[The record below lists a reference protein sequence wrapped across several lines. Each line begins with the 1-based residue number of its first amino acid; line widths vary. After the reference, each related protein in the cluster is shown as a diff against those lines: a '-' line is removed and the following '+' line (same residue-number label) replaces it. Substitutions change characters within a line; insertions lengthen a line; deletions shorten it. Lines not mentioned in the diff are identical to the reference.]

1 DEVLLHA
8 TQGIS
13 ALICVTG
20 LVNVD
25 FADVR
30 TVMQNGG
37 AALMGTG
44 QGRGENRAMEA
55 AQQAISSPL
64 LDNIS
69 IAGATG
75 VLINITGGEDLTLGE
90 VTQISEAIHDAAG
103 DEAEIIFG
111 AVNDPAMHGEV
122 RITVIATGFD
132 KTGAMAD
139 ALAGMP
145 ARPAAGVLPF
155 RDRATKPTPVPQPGF
170 KPPETAPKRG
180 GNPAQMPLNPELT
193 EMEIPTFIRRQM
205 D

>member
-1 DEVLLHA
+1 
-8 TQGIS
+8 
-13 ALICVTG
+13 
-20 LVNVD
+20 
-25 FADVR
+25 
-30 TVMQNGG
+30 
-37 AALMGTG
+37 
-44 QGRGENRAMEA
+44 
-55 AQQAISSPL
+55 
-64 LDNIS
+64 
-69 IAGATG
+69 
-75 VLINITGGEDLTLGE
+75 
-90 VTQISEAIHDAAG
+90 
-103 DEAEIIFG
+103 AEIIFG

-180 GNPAQMPLNPELT
+180 GNPAQIPLNPELT

>member
-1 DEVLLHA
+1 
-8 TQGIS
+8 
-13 ALICVTG
+13 
-20 LVNVD
+20 
-25 FADVR
+25 
-30 TVMQNGG
+30 
-37 AALMGTG
+37 MGTG
-44 QGRGENRAMEA
+44 QGARRKPRDGSGR
-55 AQQAISSPL
+55 QQAISSPL

-111 AVNDPAMHGEV
+111 ALNDPAMHGEV

-139 ALAGMP
+139 AWRACSGPPP
-145 ARPAAGVLPF
+145 ACCRSAIAALGRRQCRSPDSRSRPKLRPNGA
-155 RDRATKPTPVPQPGF
+155 
-170 KPPETAPKRG
+170 RG
-180 GNPAQMPLNPELT
+180 GPRRRSTPELN

>member
-1 DEVLLHA
+1 
-8 TQGIS
+8 
-13 ALICVTG
+13 
-20 LVNVD
+20 
-25 FADVR
+25 
-30 TVMQNGG
+30 
-37 AALMGTG
+37 
-44 QGRGENRAMEA
+44 MEA

-139 ALAGMP
+139 ALAGVQK
-145 ARPAAGVLPF
+145 PAAGVLPF
-155 RDRATKPTPVPQPGF
+155 RDRAPRPTPPPGF
-170 KPPETAPKRG
+170 AKPSEIVPKKG
-180 GNPAQMPLNPELT
+180 PAQMPLNPELN

>member
-1 DEVLLHA
+1 
-8 TQGIS
+8 
-13 ALICVTG
+13 
-20 LVNVD
+20 
-25 FADVR
+25 
-30 TVMQNGG
+30 
-37 AALMGTG
+37 MGTG
-44 QGRGENRAMEA
+44 TGRGENRAMEA

-132 KTGAMAD
+132 KTGVLAD
-139 ALAGMP
+139 ASAPG
-145 ARPAAGVLPF
+145 RAAPGVLPF
-155 RDRATKPTPVPQPGF
+155 RERGARPTPPPPGF
-170 KPPETAPKRG
+170 VKPVEVGTKRPATPPSAPPG
-180 GNPAQMPLNPELT
+180 NPELN

>member
-1 DEVLLHA
+1 
-8 TQGIS
+8 
-13 ALICVTG
+13 
-20 LVNVD
+20 
-25 FADVR
+25 
-30 TVMQNGG
+30 
-37 AALMGTG
+37 LMGTG

-139 ALAGMP
+139 ALAGVQ
-145 ARPAAGVLPF
+145 RPAAGVLPF
-155 RDRATKPTPVPQPGF
+155 RDRAARPTPMPPPGF
-170 KPPETAPKRG
+170 AKPPEVAPKRTG
-180 GNPAQMPLNPELT
+180 PGQPPPVNPELN